1 MNGNLVERSQWNSS
15 WRGKVKAPLPL
26 RPWRSYE
33 SWRLHRLFSGFINQ
47 ADSVL
52 EVGCGGSRFL
62 PYFARRLGAKVSGF
76 DYAPEGVE
84 LARAALSAADV
95 AGEIKLGD
103 LFGEAGFDAESFDVV
118 WSAGFIE
125 HFTDTADVVSR
136 IARFAKPGG
145 LVITEVPNMA
155 GFIGKLHQWADAK
168 LYAQHFVITP
178 EKMDSAHLN
187 CGMTA
192 AQPARYFGT
201 LELGVVGYG
210 RHVPPRVLPWFN
222 RVLSLAEAIA
232 LSPLWLCRSSIETE
246 ALSPLVVGV
255 YRKRGT
261 G

>member
-1 MNGNLVERSQWNSS
+1 VE
-15 WRGKVKAPLPL
+15 
-26 RPWRSYE
+26 
-33 SWRLHRLFSGFINQ
+33 
-47 ADSVL
+47 
-52 EVGCGGSRFL
+52 
-62 PYFARRLGAKVSGF
+62 
-76 DYAPEGVE
+76 
-84 LARAALSAADV
+84 
-95 AGEIKLGD
+95 GEIKLGD

-136 IARFAKPGG
+136 IGRFAKPGG
-145 LVITEVPNMA
+145 IVITEVPNMG
-155 GFIGKLHQWADAK
+155 GFIGKLHQWADGA

-178 EKMDSAHLN
+178 EKMDAAHLD

-192 AQPARYFGT
+192 LQPARYFGT

-210 RHVPPRVLPWFN
+210 RRLPPRVLPWFN
-222 RVLSLAEAIA
+222 RALSLAETIAI
-232 LSPLWLCRSSIETE
+232 SPLWACRASIETE